1 MFRWMKCQQPRP
13 RTVNEGSGGDHFREE
28 FCIRRAQAKQ
38 IATVTICPGHHGS
51 SAEDVSAGVNRWFWR
66 KTSGR
71 KITVSHRW
79 PCCVDT
85 EPGFYPIAGS
95 SRSAANQPDH
105 SPLSCIIPAL
115 SSSRNQ
121 EIVSTTSP
129 EAGNLNDGKRPY
141 ILIGLGVA
149 FFVIFLLG
157 LVPAML
163 LTAGREQL
171 MQDGYAIAVLPFA
184 NLTANP
190 GDERLA
196 RNLFEGIIDSLSGM
210 PQLRVSQQNS
220 TLRFRDHPADLQAVA
235 EFLDVTYVL
244 EGSLA
249 RVDENV
255 VVVSRLLRIGSGE
268 ELAVLELKR
277 AEGDLAGLEA
287 EISLAVMDALSRQV
301 EN

>member
-1 MFRWMKCQQPRP
+1 M
-13 RTVNEGSGGDHFREE
+13 N
-28 FCIRRAQAKQ
+28 
-38 IATVTICPGHHGS
+38 
-51 SAEDVSAGVNRWFWR
+51 
-66 KTSGR
+66 
-71 KITVSHRW
+71 
-79 PCCVDT
+79 
-85 EPGFYPIAGS
+85 
-95 SRSAANQPDH
+95 
-105 SPLSCIIPAL
+105 
-115 SSSRNQ
+115 
-121 EIVSTTSP
+121 TTSP
-129 EAGNLNDGKRPY
+129 EAGNPNDGKRPY

-163 LTAGREQL
+163 LTSGREQL

-268 ELAVLELKR
+268 ELAVLELKS